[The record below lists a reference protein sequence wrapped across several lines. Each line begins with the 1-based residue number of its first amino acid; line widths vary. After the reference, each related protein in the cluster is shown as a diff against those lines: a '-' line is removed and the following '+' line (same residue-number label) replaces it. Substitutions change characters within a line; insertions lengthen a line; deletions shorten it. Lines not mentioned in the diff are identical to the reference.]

1 MKFLKTLFFIF
12 LINFFYS
19 QPCNGIESFTL
30 TPPPPAAGYSPGTV
44 VTVCYTM
51 DGWNFSPAVAAEWLE
66 GFSITLGTG
75 WTNLTPGAAP
85 SDCNETPADGQWIW
99 SLTTTSTNS
108 GNVAGP
114 GWFYEYGNPA
124 FWNNNAGD
132 DWGDY
137 GANCQWSFCFDVT
150 VVNSCNP
157 LDLSIIVTA
166 GGDGNWGSFSNISC
180 APNPFNIY
188 NGNINPNPLPP
199 LGPINHN

>member
-19 QPCNGIESFTL
+19 QPCNGTESFTL

-66 GFSITLGTG
+66 GFSITLGAG
-75 WTNLTPGAAP
+75 WTNLTPGTPP
-85 SDCNETPADGQWIW
+85 SDCNETPAD
-99 SLTTTSTNS
+99 
-108 GNVAGP
+108 
-114 GWFYEYGNPA
+114 
-124 FWNNNAGD
+124 WNNDAGD
-132 DWGDY
+132 DWGDF
-137 GANCQWSFCFDVT
+137 GETCIWSFCFDIT

-157 LDLSIIVTA
+157 LDLTIVVTA
-166 GGDGNWGSFSNISC
+166 GGDGNWGSFTNVSC
-180 APNPFNIY
+180 TPNPFNIY